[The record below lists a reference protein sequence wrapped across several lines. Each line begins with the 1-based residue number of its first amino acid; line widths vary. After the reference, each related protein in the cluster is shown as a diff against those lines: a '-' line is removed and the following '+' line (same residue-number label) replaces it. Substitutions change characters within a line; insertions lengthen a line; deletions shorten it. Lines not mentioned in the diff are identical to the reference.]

1 MMYTITFDGCGHTEH
16 VPTSQ
21 ASHPRR
27 GYTRPCLQCM
37 ALHMIKTVTETP
49 SASLTRLERQV
60 AMYRAVVGKNPSSEQ
75 IGRWIEKQGA
85 FALVKE

>member
-1 MMYTITFDGCGHTEH
+1 MYTITFDGCGHTEH
-16 VPTSQ
+16 VPTSK
-21 ASHPRR
+21 ANRPRR
-27 GYTRPCLQCM
+27 GYTRPCCQCM
-37 ALHMIKTVTETP
+37 KLHMVKTVTETP